1 MKSVCN
7 DLIHGLRILS
17 KSPGI
22 TGIAIIAVALGI
34 GLTTITFGLVN
45 GLFYKGLPFPESH
58 RLYSIVMINKKSGG
72 IGHYMP
78 LRFYDRLI
86 KRQTSFESL
95 ASHAGNGSVTLSE
108 GGYSQFF
115 RATRVTANWL
125 EPLRV
130 QPLMGM
136 SFFAGDDVLGAESK
150 IILSHDL
157 WVTRYGMDPGI
168 IGKTVMTESGTSTV
182 VGVMPSKFVFPDR
195 QRAWIPAP
203 FDHTY
208 KADGEGFNWLSTYG
222 RLKEGVSPKA
232 AEAEI
237 QHLMSQIRREDPFLW
252 SDEDGYDETF
262 AYTLVATSREYIGSE
277 MERTTYP
284 MLGAAL
290 LILLIACANVAN
302 LQLARYSKRTRELAI
317 RSALGASTRQIS
329 QQIVIESLLLL
340 LFGSVVGLTVAH
352 FGLGWIRQAMVILEP
367 PDWLDLSI
375 DARVAAFVAALMLMA
390 ALLTSAATI
399 WFVQRSNLNEIL
411 KDESRA
417 SSGYH
422 VGRFAK
428 GLVVAQV
435 ALCTTLLISMGLVI
449 KAVNELRTLE
459 IHADVDSILNVTIK
473 LNRQKY
479 GSRPELAFQAYR
491 ELITKLQDHG
501 EVSQSATVTPVTFK
515 GEWPYN
521 YHVEGEVVTD
531 RIRAPNKPMKTIS
544 PGYFATL
551 SSPILQGRDF
561 SWEDTV
567 DKPLVCIVN
576 RPFADKHWPN
586 EEPIGKRMRLFQ
598 PGENSAYEEWMT
610 VVGVVPDLKMA
621 GVTNAHESQAGFY
634 VPLIQHGGVH
644 PDRAWSRFFNY
655 LVIGTTVDPLSV
667 TPIVRNELAKID
679 PQAPV
684 YFIRT
689 LNDVLEEERAGYEI
703 AATLFTTFGVSALF
717 LAIIGVFGVMYSSV
731 NQRVREIGV
740 RMALGGQRSDVLR
753 LVLGLGARQIAFGL
767 ALGLALTLVVARFLS
782 ALLFQV
788 SPCDIG
794 IYLTIPATMVVPGIV
809 ACYIP
814 ARRAVQVQPMEAL
827 RVE

>member
-1 MKSVCN
+1 M
-7 DLIHGLRILS
+7 H
-17 KSPGI
+17 
-22 TGIAIIAVALGI
+22 
-34 GLTTITFGLVN
+34 
-45 GLFYKGLPFPESH
+45 
-58 RLYSIVMINKKSGG
+58 
-72 IGHYMP
+72 
-78 LRFYDRLI
+78 
-86 KRQTSFESL
+86 
-95 ASHAGNGSVTLSE
+95 
-108 GGYSQFF
+108 
-115 RATRVTANWL
+115 W
-125 EPLRV
+125 
-130 QPLMGM
+130 
-136 SFFAGDDVLGAESK
+136 
-150 IILSHDL
+150 
-157 WVTRYGMDPGI
+157 
-168 IGKTVMTESGTSTV
+168 
-182 VGVMPSKFVFPDR
+182 
-195 QRAWIPAP
+195 
-203 FDHTY
+203 
-208 KADGEGFNWLSTYG
+208 
-222 RLKEGVSPKA
+222 
-232 AEAEI
+232 
-237 QHLMSQIRREDPFLW
+237 
-252 SDEDGYDETF
+252 
-262 AYTLVATSREYIGSE
+262 
-277 MERTTYP
+277 
-284 MLGAAL
+284 
-290 LILLIACANVAN
+290 
-302 LQLARYSKRTRELAI
+302 
-317 RSALGASTRQIS
+317 GASTRQIS